1 MRWSISTRITYTMKT
16 TESRLYAQ
24 PPEPRSA
31 VRARHVAMI
40 WVTFGTCVR
49 CALPKHRSAV
59 LARPVIGPGLN
70 ERHTRR
76 SQPPAWGSDHPATGH
91 AHEARRRRDAI
102 EQPELRVP
110 VEVDSLHN
118 TSGRTCRSVPSQSSD
133 ATLLVR
139 NMQTEQPE
147 RDRHAC
153 CM

>member
-24 PPEPRSA
+24 PPRTKKCRSGA
-31 VRARHVAMI
+31 TRGNDLGDVRDVRSVRVAKAPI
-40 WVTFGTCVR
+40 GSSG
-49 CALPKHRSAV
+49 A
-59 LARPVIGPGLN
+59 PVIGPGLN

-133 ATLLVR
+133 ATLLLR

-147 RDRHAC
+147 RDRHAS